1 MNWTAIVL
9 SIKLASIVS
18 FLLLLI
24 AQPIAYW
31 ITFSHRRWKFLVEA
45 IVAMPLVLPPTV
57 LGFYILVAISPRSPL
72 GRLYEQVT
80 GGRLAFSFSG
90 LVVASLLY
98 SLPFA
103 VQPIASAFDLVDCNL
118 LQAAA
123 VLGAS
128 RMRRFRTILLPLAK
142 GGVLTALVLT
152 FAHTLGEF
160 GIVLMVGGNIPGV
173 TQTVSIAIYDDVQAL
188 NYTTA
193 AHTSLLLLI
202 FSFGVLSLV
211 YALNRRIFVPW
222 PVRQSAAAA
231 SRWSA

>member
-9 SIKLASIVS
+9 SIKLASFVS
-18 FLLLLI
+18 TALLMI
-24 AQPIAYW
+24 ALPIAYW
-31 ITFSHRRWKFLVEA
+31 ITFSHRRWKFVVEA

-72 GRLYEQVT
+72 GKFYEQLT
-80 GGRLAFSFSG
+80 GHRLAFSFSG
-90 LVVASLLY
+90 LIVASLLY

-103 VQPIASAFDLVDCNL
+103 VQPIVSAFELVDRTL

-123 VLGAS
+123 VVGAS
-128 RMRRFRTILLPLAK
+128 RLRRFRTILLPLARS
-142 GGVLTALVLT
+142 GVLTAFVLS

-173 TQTVSIAIYDDVQAL
+173 TRTVSIAIYDDVQAL
-188 NYTTA
+188 DYTRA

-202 FSFGVLSLV
+202 FSFLVLSLV
-211 YALNRRIFVPW
+211 YALNRRIFFAW
-222 PVRQSAAAA
+222 PARQPVVSS
-231 SRWSA
+231 SR

>member
-1 MNWTAIVL
+1 MLNWTAIIL
-9 SIKLASIVS
+9 SLKLAAIVS
-18 FLLLLI
+18 LLLLLI
-24 AQPIAYW
+24 ALPIAYW
-31 ITFSHRRWKFLVEA
+31 IAFSARRWKFLVEA

-57 LGFYILVAISPRSPL
+57 LGFYILVVISPRSPV

-80 GGRLAFSFSG
+80 GQRLAFSFSG
-90 LVVASLLY
+90 LVIASLLY

-103 VQPIASAFDLVDCNL
+103 VQPIASAFDLVDRNL

-128 RMRRFRTILLPLAK
+128 RLRRFRTILLPLAK
-142 GGVLTALVLT
+142 GGVLTAFVLS

-188 NYTTA
+188 NYAQA
-193 AHTSLLLLI
+193 AHTSFLLLI
-202 FSFGVLSLV
+202 FSFVVLSLV
-211 YALNRRIFVPW
+211 YALNRRVFVVW
-222 PVRQSAAAA
+222 PTRQIAGVAA
-231 SRWSA
+231 R

>member
-1 MNWTAIVL
+1 MLNWTAIIL
-9 SIKLASIVS
+9 SLKLAAIVS
-18 FLLLLI
+18 LLLLLI
-24 AQPIAYW
+24 ALPVAYW
-31 ITFSHRRWKFLVEA
+31 IAFSSRRWKFLVEA

-72 GRLYEQVT
+72 GKLYEQIT
-80 GGRLAFSFSG
+80 GQRLAFSFSG
-90 LVVASLLY
+90 LVIASLLY

-103 VQPIASAFDLVDCNL
+103 VQPIASAFDLVDRTL

-128 RMRRFRTILLPLAK
+128 RTRRFRTVLLPLAK
-142 GGVLTALVLT
+142 GGVLTAFVLS

-188 NYTTA
+188 NYTQA
-193 AHTSLLLLI
+193 AYTSLLLLI
-202 FSFGVLSLV
+202 FSFIVLSLV
-211 YALNRRIFVPW
+211 YALNRRVFVVW
-222 PVRQSAAAA
+222 PTRQPVDLAT
-231 SRWSA
+231 R

>member
-1 MNWTAIVL
+1 MTLNWTAIIL
-9 SIKLASIVS
+9 SLKLAAIVS
-18 FLLLLI
+18 LLLLLI
-24 AQPIAYW
+24 ALPIAYW
-31 ITFSHRRWKFLVEA
+31 IAFSSRRWKFLVEA
-45 IVAMPLVLPPTV
+45 VVAMPLVLPPTV

-72 GRLYEQVT
+72 GRFYEQVT
-80 GGRLAFSFSG
+80 GQRLAFSFSG
-90 LVVASLLY
+90 LVIASLFY

-103 VQPIASAFDLVDCNL
+103 VQPIASAFDLVDRSL

-142 GGVLTALVLT
+142 GGVLTAVVLS

-188 NYTTA
+188 NYSQA
-193 AHTSLLLLI
+193 AQTSFLLLI
-202 FSFGVLSLV
+202 FSFVVLSLV
-211 YALNRRIFVPW
+211 YALNRRVFVVW
-222 PVRQSAAAA
+222 PTRQSAALMP
-231 SRWSA
+231 R